1 MTTWNQKSQRTSPWD
16 TERWLSMMVYY
27 NYFAYTY
34 DDTITYDLDFIPL
47 LTPYGQKYQRLT
59 TFKQKPSVLTNW
71 GNKSQRTTKW
81 S

>member
-1 MTTWNQKSQRTSPWD
+1 MTTWNQKTQRTSSWD

-34 DDTITYDLDFIPL
+34 DDTITYDLDFIPIY
-47 LTPYGQKYQRLT
+47 TPYTG
-59 TFKQKPSVLTNW
+59 
-71 GNKSQRTTKW
+71 KSQRITKW

>member
-1 MTTWNQKSQRTSPWD
+1 MTTWNQKSQRTSSWD

-34 DDTITYDLDFIPL
+34 DNTITYDLDFIPIN
-47 LTPYGQKYQRLT
+47 TPYISKSQRLT
-59 TFKQKPSVLTNW
+59 KFNDKPSISTGWN
-71 GNKSQRTTKW
+71 NKSQRTTKW